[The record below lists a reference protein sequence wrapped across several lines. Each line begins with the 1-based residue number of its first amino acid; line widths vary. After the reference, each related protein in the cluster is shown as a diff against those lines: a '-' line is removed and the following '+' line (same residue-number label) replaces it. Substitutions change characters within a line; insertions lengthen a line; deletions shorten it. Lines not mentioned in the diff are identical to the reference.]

1 MSAAAAADAILLG
14 NIGRK
19 TSVTVRIL
27 ILGAVLTAALAGMA
41 AATVVNENGPPVG
54 AKSGGAAPLTP
65 GGAVRL
71 QCWQHGI
78 RIIDEASLRDAAVNF
93 FDSSNSL
100 RFRRN
105 GGADQMVMLVNP
117 SPETTCLLQEERKGG
132 E

>member
-1 MSAAAAADAILLG
+1 
-14 NIGRK
+14 
-19 TSVTVRIL
+19 VTVRTL

-41 AATVVNENGPPVG
+41 AATVVNESGPPVG
-54 AKSGGAAPLTP
+54 AKSGGAASLTP

-71 QCWQHGI
+71 QCWQNGV

-100 RFRRN
+100 R
-105 GGADQMVMLVNP
+105 DQMVMLVNP

>member
-1 MSAAAAADAILLG
+1 M
-14 NIGRK
+14 
-19 TSVTVRIL
+19 TVRTL

-41 AATVVNENGPPVG
+41 AATVVNESGPPVG
-54 AKSGGAAPLTP
+54 AKSGGAASLTP

-71 QCWQHGI
+71 QCWQNGV

>member
-1 MSAAAAADAILLG
+1 L
-14 NIGRK
+14 
-19 TSVTVRIL
+19 TVRTL

-41 AATVVNENGPPVG
+41 AATVVNESGPLVG
-54 AKSGGAAPLTP
+54 AKSGGAASLVP

-71 QCWQHGI
+71 QCWQNGI
-78 RIIDEASLRDAAVNF
+78 RIIDEASLRDAVVNF

>member
-1 MSAAAAADAILLG
+1 MSVAAAADAAVSG
-14 NIGRK
+14 NRR
-19 TSVTVRIL
+19 TETMTVRTL

-41 AATVVNENGPPVG
+41 AATVVNESGPPVG
-54 AKSGGAAPLTP
+54 AKSGGAASLAPS
-65 GGAVRL
+65 GAVRL
-71 QCWQHGI
+71 QCWQNGI

-105 GGADQMVMLVNP
+105 GAADQMVMLVNP